1 MKKLFV
7 VIGGSGSG
15 KTTLITELVKRYP
28 NKFKKVVTC
37 TSRARRTGEIDG
49 KDYNYL
55 SQNFFVNNQKLVLVK
70 YSEEEACYGTRK
82 QDLYS
87 GTHHLLLTS
96 KPTGIPKLIQLG
108 FRNIIVLRI
117 NIDEKLKIE
126 RMKQRG
132 DSEKEISDRLVLDNL
147 ATDVDFSEV
156 PVVEIG
162 AEQSLDR
169 KVELVLQVC

>member
-15 KTTLITELVKRYP
+15 KTTLVAELVKRHSD
-28 NKFKKVVTC
+28 KFKKIVTC
-37 TSRARRTGEIDG
+37 TSRTMRAGEIDG
-49 KDYNYL
+49 KEYNFFP
-55 SQNFFVNNQKLVLVK
+55 QNFFVNNQRLVLVK
-70 YSEEEACYGTRK
+70 YSENGACYGTREHN
-82 QDLYS
+82 LYS
-87 GTHHLLLTS
+87 ETHHLLLTS
-96 KPTGIPKLIQLG
+96 KPTGVPKLIQLG

-117 NIDEKLKIE
+117 NIDEKLKVE

-132 DSEKEISDRLVLDNL
+132 DSEDEISCRLVLDNL
-147 ATDVDFSEV
+147 ATDVDFSKV
-156 PVVEIG
+156 SVVEIG